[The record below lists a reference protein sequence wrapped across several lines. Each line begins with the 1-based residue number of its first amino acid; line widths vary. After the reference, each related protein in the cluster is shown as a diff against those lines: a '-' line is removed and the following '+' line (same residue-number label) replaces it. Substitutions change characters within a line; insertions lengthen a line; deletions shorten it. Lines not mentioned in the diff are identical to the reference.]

1 LCPVA
6 ERNAMRVRLLAD
18 DRTGAIDTAVR
29 FVPLAGPLLMR
40 WDLAKA
46 LTSTGRNSEGS
57 FAFDMGTRE
66 LSDADS
72 AQLATSAAALLRDAD
87 LAYLKCDSLLR
98 GSLAQEIV
106 ACLRAQPFDHCVI
119 APAFPAQRRIT
130 RNGRQW
136 AAAHGSDE
144 WQLAGPDLAAQLGE
158 LGFSVSKC
166 APGDKA
172 PQGVSLWD
180 AETIEDLQQIVAAGR
195 RLPGRVLWCGSA
207 GLAEAIAGAEPLRI
221 ETTGSPLLALV
232 GTDHPVTL
240 RQLREIEPHRV
251 VFDPEDAA
259 GIAAI
264 EAQLQQKGAA
274 VVTIHVPDVADRHLA
289 ASRIGASFTN
299 LLAALPRPGTLFVTG
314 GETLSRVCAAL
325 GAEALEVQGEIEPG
339 IPVSVLKGGKWQGA
353 RVISKSGAFGN
364 DGLIGRLISFAQ
376 S

>member
-1 LCPVA
+1 
-6 ERNAMRVRLLAD
+6 MRVRLLAD

-29 FVPLAGPLLMR
+29 FVPLAGPLLVQ

-46 LTSTGRNSEGS
+46 GS
-57 FAFDMGTRE
+57 SDGSLAFDLGTRE

-72 AQLATSAAALLRDAD
+72 TRLAASAAELLRDAD

-106 ACLRAQPFDHCVI
+106 ACLRAQNFDHCII

-130 RNGRQW
+130 RDGRQW

-144 WQLAGPDLAAQLGE
+144 WQLAGPDLAAQLGAF
-158 LGFSVSKC
+158 GFPVSKC
-166 APGDKA
+166 RPGDRA
-172 PQGVSLWD
+172 PSGISLWD
-180 AETIEDLQQIVAAGR
+180 AETIEALQQIVTEGR

-207 GLAEAIAGAEPLRI
+207 GLAEAMAGAEPLRI
-221 ETTGSPLLALV
+221 ETIHSPLLALV

-240 RQLREIEPHRV
+240 RQLSEVESHRV

-259 GIAAI
+259 NIAAVK
-264 EAQLQQKGAA
+264 AQLEKGAA
-274 VVTIHVPDVADRHLA
+274 VVTVHISDVPHRHLV

-299 LLAALPRPGTLFVTG
+299 LLARLPQPGALFVTG
-314 GETLSRVCAAL
+314 GETLSHVCAAL

-339 IPVSVLKGGKWQGA
+339 IPVSVLRGGKWDGV

-364 DGLIGRLISFAQ
+364 AGLIRRLISLAQ

>member
-1 LCPVA
+1 
-6 ERNAMRVRLLAD
+6 MRVRLLAD

-29 FVPLAGPLLMR
+29 FVPLAGPLLVR
-40 WDLAKA
+40 WDLATA
-46 LTSTGRNSEGS
+46 LSSTGSL
-57 FAFDMGTRE
+57 AFDLGTRE
-66 LSDADS
+66 LSDAHS
-72 AQLATSAAALLRDAD
+72 SELAASAAALLHDAD

-130 RNGRQW
+130 RDGRQW
-136 AAAHGSDE
+136 TAAHGSDE

-158 LGFSVSKC
+158 FGFSVAKC
-166 APGDKA
+166 RPGDRA
-172 PQGVSLWD
+172 PPGVSLWD
-180 AETIEDLQQIVAAGR
+180 AETIEALRQIVTAGR
-195 RLPGRVLWCGSA
+195 RLPGRVLWCGTA
-207 GLAEAIAGAEPLRI
+207 GLAEAMAGAEPLRI
-221 ETTGSPLLALV
+221 ETIGSPLLALV

-259 GIAAI
+259 NIAAI

-274 VVTIHVPDVADRHLA
+274 VVTIHLPDVPHRHLA
-289 ASRIGASFTN
+289 ASRIGEGFTN
-299 LLAALPRPGTLFVTG
+299 LLAQLRQPGMLFVTG
-314 GETLSRVCAAL
+314 GETLSHVCAAL

-339 IPVSVLKGGKWQGA
+339 IPVSVLKGGKWEGV

-364 DGLIGRLISFAQ
+364 DGLIGRLISLAQ
-376 S
+376 L